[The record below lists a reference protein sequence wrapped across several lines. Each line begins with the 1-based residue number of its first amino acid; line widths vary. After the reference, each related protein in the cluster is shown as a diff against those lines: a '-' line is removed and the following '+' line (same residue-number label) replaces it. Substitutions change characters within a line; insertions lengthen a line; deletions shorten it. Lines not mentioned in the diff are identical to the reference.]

1 MKKILLAG
9 LFVLFASQVKAQV
22 TAVTILGA
30 GSGGPGQSV
39 PVTFVITNTNLF
51 YNVNYDIL
59 FSTSSSVTNTAY
71 SSFLK
76 GPMVCAGQDAGY
88 NNSSG
93 TSATTY
99 IQNVTV
105 PGYQYSGNIIV
116 IAVEN
121 QPYLTCAST
130 SGNAAFSMVPT
141 PTVTATNTSTSTATS
156 TSTSTT
162 TNTITNTPTITQTPT
177 RTTTNTATATATN
190 TATKTATTTAT
201 QTPTVTSTFTSTKT
215 PTAFFTYTV
224 TLTPIAT
231 NTPFYPQILANQQ
244 VQVTA
249 TGTPGGQIVWIPEPP
264 GWGGGG
270 GGGGSAPTVFPTLYI
285 VIPNASPTP
294 TPNATPSSQNAVNA
308 WVQNQ
313 FTPVPSPVVALGAG
327 QTINIGNTGTVGLT
341 AGTTV
346 NIGTSGTVGITSQP
360 NSVTTPLALL
370 SKVGSAAATAT
381 GAAGVGTISDGFQNL
396 FFPAQ
401 SIVALGLATPIT
413 FGANSL
419 SNYGYQIDIGT
430 GVTNLTAYLLLSYD
444 GGLNY
449 PSMPITFNSI
459 TKTAVATTSQFVGAT
474 NMAVSF
480 SAWTLSGTPT
490 VIPYPVAR

>member
-51 YNVNYDIL
+51 YNVTYDIL
-59 FSTSSSVTNTAY
+59 FSPSSSVTNTAY
-71 SSFLK
+71 SSALK
-76 GPMVCAGQDAGY
+76 GPMVCSGADYGY
-88 NNSSG
+88 SYASG
-93 TSATTY
+93 TSATTI

-105 PGYQYSGNIIV
+105 PGYQYSGYVVV
-116 IAVEN
+116 IAGELPTSN
-121 QPYLTCAST
+121 PYLTCSST
-130 SGNAAFSMVPT
+130 SGNVAFSMVPT

-156 TSTSTT
+156 TSTSTN

-177 RTTTNTATATATN
+177 ITATNTATATATK

-249 TGTPGGQIVWIPEPP
+249 TGTPGGQLVWIPEPA

-270 GGGGSAPTVFPTLYI
+270 GGGGSSA
-285 VIPNASPTP
+285 
-294 TPNATPSSQNAVNA
+294 TPNATVQSNAPFQLTQIAQFNALQTQVAALQTVVNVQPIGTQTPTATPNATQVPAMIATLTTQMNILLTEVPVPTNSAPPPALATPTNTPSIATFALNSLTPVVVIPTVTGKKVYVEGVEAFGTSSNAYSNLSFTTQLTPIEGPVGMNAGASALLLDPSSNVIR
-308 WVQNQ
+308 
-313 FTPVPSPVVALGAG
+313 F
-327 QTINIGNTGTVGLT
+327 IGNS
-341 AGTTV
+341 
-346 NIGTSGTVGITSQP
+346 SGDL
-360 NSVTTPLALL
+360 SVTE
-370 SKVGSAAATAT
+370 SAAAT
-381 GAAGVGTISDGFQNL
+381 
-396 FFPAQ
+396 
-401 SIVALGLATPIT
+401 
-413 FGANSL
+413 
-419 SNYGYQIDIGT
+419 
-430 GVTNLTAYLLLSYD
+430 
-444 GGLNY
+444 
-449 PSMPITFNSI
+449 FNGR
-459 TKTAVATTSQFVGAT
+459 VFYWQQ
-474 NMAVSF
+474 
-480 SAWTLSGTPT
+480 
-490 VIPYPVAR
+490 